1 MFLDHLGRII
11 RGRSRG
17 VSRTLVLAGAAV
29 LALSP
34 LGAAASASAAV
45 PARAPA
51 ISFFAG
57 VAKFTVGG
65 HTWSLSISDLGVGD
79 EVGISTTHELDSWVF
94 FSAPASN
101 LTVNKKTGNATFN
114 AHNSLAPIAFF
125 DLTFHAT
132 SRTKEHCHSG
142 SETIFRGRTTGS
154 VTLVANHKGLKFKAA
169 HASFSS
175 PILTIDNG
183 CSNPSGSGSTSCS
196 AGSWNVGGTVSARG
210 PTPTLPERQTFTVG
224 VSMFV
229 ELKSPAGTA
238 LLTDVLGTGK
248 KPVFNSTKRKLQVNA
263 NHSSGIS
270 GSAVLTATRR
280 PTLTTSRC
288 TLNGKHYKA
297 NDANYM
303 ATYAS
308 PNGGQITARS
318 ILAGRLTLP
327 RSGSASFDIITL
339 KRV

>member
-1 MFLDHLGRII
+1 M
-11 RGRSRG
+11 
-17 VSRTLVLAGAAV
+17 
-29 LALSP
+29 
-34 LGAAASASAAV
+34 
-45 PARAPA
+45 PARAPT

-79 EVGISTTHELDSWVF
+79 QVGISTTHELDSWVF

-169 HASFSS
+169 HASFGS
-175 PILTIDNG
+175 PVLAIDNG
-183 CSNPSGSGSTSCS
+183 CSNPSGSGGSTPCA
-196 AGSWNVGGTVSARG
+196 AGSWNVGGTVSARAQHRLCRNG
-210 PTPTLPERQTFTVG
+210 RAFTVG
-224 VSMFV
+224 VSSFV
-229 ELKSPAGTA
+229 ELKSPAGA
-238 LLTDVLGTGK
+238 VLLMNVLGTGK
-248 KPVFNSTKRKLQVNA
+248 KPVFNNTKRKLQVNA

-297 NDANYM
+297 TDANYM
-303 ATYAS
+303 GTYAS
-308 PNGGQITARS
+308 PQGGQISARS
-318 ILAGRLTLP
+318 ILAGQLTVP
-327 RSGSASFDIITL
+327 RSGTASFDIITL
-339 KRV
+339 KRA